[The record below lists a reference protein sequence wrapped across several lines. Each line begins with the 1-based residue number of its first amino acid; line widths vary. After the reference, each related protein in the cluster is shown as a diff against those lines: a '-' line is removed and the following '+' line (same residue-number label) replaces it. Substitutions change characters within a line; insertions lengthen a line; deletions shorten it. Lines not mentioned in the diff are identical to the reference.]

1 MDDRDS
7 GLDIL
12 TITIFVLLCGIQLH
26 ILSTTAVSIVGII
39 ATLVEYTVI
48 FYLFIEDT
56 IVDYCLGDR

>member
-12 TITIFVLLCGIQLH
+12 AITIFVLLCGIQVH
-26 ILSTTAVSIVGII
+26 ILSMTAVSIVGII
-39 ATLVEYTVI
+39 ATLVEYTAI
-48 FYLFIEDT
+48 FYIFIEDT